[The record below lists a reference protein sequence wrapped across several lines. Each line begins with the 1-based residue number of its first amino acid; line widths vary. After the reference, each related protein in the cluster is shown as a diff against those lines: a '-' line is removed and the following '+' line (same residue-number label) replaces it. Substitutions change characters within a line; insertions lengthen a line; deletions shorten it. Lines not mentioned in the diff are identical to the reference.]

1 MEDGEILELYRCR
14 NEEALRQTEQKYSH
28 YLLTISANILNDRE
42 DSRECVNDT
51 YLRAWD
57 TIPPHF
63 PERLAGYLGK
73 ICRDIS
79 IGLYRRK
86 HAAKRGGS
94 EYALSLEELCDCVSG
109 GAMPEECYDV
119 KRLSAAIGEYLRGL
133 TAQAR
138 VEFVQRYYFCDP
150 VKRIAEY
157 SGRSEAAVKSGLLR
171 TRRGLKTYLEKE
183 GYTV

>member
-28 YLLTISANILNDRE
+28 YLMTISANILNDRE
-42 DSRECVNDT
+42 DSQECVNDT
-51 YLRAWD
+51 YLRAWE

-109 GAMPEECYDV
+109 GATPEESYDV